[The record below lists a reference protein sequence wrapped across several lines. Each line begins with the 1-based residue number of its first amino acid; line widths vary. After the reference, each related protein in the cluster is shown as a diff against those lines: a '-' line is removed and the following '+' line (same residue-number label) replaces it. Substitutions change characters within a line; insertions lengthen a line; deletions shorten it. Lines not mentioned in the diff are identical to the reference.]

1 MVIAVIFF
9 LHIVFA
15 GYIFITKWKNES
27 AGSAFLNLV
36 FIILLFSIGWSILA
50 MFVKLFFE
58 QEGFGKHFDRDTIG
72 LTILTIIE
80 FFFYRIYYR
89 KDKKTTEVDKE
100 KQ

>member
-15 GYIFITKWKNES
+15 IYIFVTKWKKES
-27 AGSAFLNLV
+27 IGSAFLNLV

-50 MFVKLFFE
+50 MFAKLFFE

-72 LTILTIIE
+72 LTTLTIIE
-80 FFFYRIYYR
+80 FFFYKVYYR
-89 KDKKTTEVDKE
+89 KEKQITEVDTE
-100 KQ
+100 IL